1 MMPLQRQ
8 EGTRNHTAVGGE
20 VLGVAARRWSERY
33 AGAMQ
38 GAEVVE
44 VMAVADGADREDIPM
59 MRLRKHTRSV
69 VLWGGLLVGVL
80 VGTSLATALE
90 VGEQAPDFTLST
102 TTGETI
108 ALNQYREKQWVLLE
122 FYIGGGI
129 PAEHPT

>member
-1 MMPLQRQ
+1 M
-8 EGTRNHTAVGGE
+8 
-20 VLGVAARRWSERY
+20 
-33 AGAMQ
+33 
-38 GAEVVE
+38 AEVV
-44 VMAVADGADREDIPM
+44 AVADCEDKGDKPM

-69 VLWGGLLVGVL
+69 VLLGGLLVGVL

-90 VGEQAPDFTLST
+90 VGAQAPDFTLSS

-108 ALNQYREKQWVLLE
+108 TLRQYREKQWVLLE

>member
-1 MMPLQRQ
+1 MMPLKRQR
-8 EGTRNHTAVGGE
+8 GTCNRTAVGE
-20 VLGVAARRWSERY
+20 ASLGVAAKRWSARCTGETHV
-33 AGAMQ
+33 AEV
-38 GAEVVE
+38 AEVV
-44 VMAVADGADREDIPM
+44 VVTYCEDKGDTPM
-59 MRLRKHTRSV
+59 MRRRKHTRNV
-69 VLWGGLLVGVL
+69 VLLGWLLVGVL

-90 VGEQAPDFTLST
+90 VGEQAPDFTLSS